1 MPVLNDADA
10 LYLGDLAVDAV
21 YLGDTPVWLPA
32 FDPAAT
38 PGLLFW
44 LDAQSLIAA
53 DGDPVTVWP
62 DSSGNGL
69 NGVGG
74 GLLRGALPVYAAG
87 VLNGKPGVRFG
98 AATLTECTV
107 AIPRPVGARTVFQV
121 ARTAG
126 GPINAW
132 HTTQLQEFDPY
143 VQTYGN
149 LTVRTYGD
157 RDIESGV
164 PWSGVVQYVTVWT
177 DDATS
182 TQGLDVDGTVRVDPW
197 TPTASQARW
206 FVGGLSPAGYGL
218 NGWIG
223 ELLVYERCLTP
234 AERADVGDYLRA
246 KWS

>member
-1 MPVLNDADA
+1 MARSPSTRRVFSTESPASGSASAVLAEF
-10 LYLGDLAVDAV
+10 
-21 YLGDTPVWLPA
+21 T
-32 FDPAAT
+32 
-38 PGLLFW
+38 
-44 LDAQSLIAA
+44 I
-53 DGDPVTVWP
+53 
-62 DSSGNGL
+62 
-69 NGVGG
+69 
-74 GLLRGALPVYAAG
+74 
-87 VLNGKPGVRFG
+87 
-98 AATLTECTV
+98 LT
-107 AIPRPVGARTVFQV
+107 PRPVGARTVFQV

-126 GPINAW
+126 GPIGAW

-164 PWSGVVQYVTVWT
+164 PWSGNVQYVTVWT
-177 DDATS
+177 DDIAR
-182 TQGLDVDGTVRVDPW
+182 TQGLDVDGTARVDPW
-197 TPTASQARW
+197 TPLASQARW

-234 AERADVGDYLRA
+234 AEQADVGDYLRA